1 MKTVYVVT
9 KTITEHENEY
19 YVKDQYL
26 NVFLTIE
33 DATKFI
39 HRIRQRILYDSMTL
53 NGDLSNTLTTVNVK
67 NRDRGC
73 YFAYHVT
80 NPIYNVDRFVYY
92 NVHKVYFKED

>member
-1 MKTVYVVT
+1 MKTVYIVT

-19 YVKDQYL
+19 HVKDQYL

-53 NGDLSNTLTTVNVK
+53 NGDLSNTLTVVNNK
-67 NRDRGC
+67 MHGRC

-80 NPIYNVDRFVYY
+80 NPIYNIDRFVYY
-92 NVHKVYFKED
+92 NVQKVYFKED